1 MLAGRTLYQNF
12 WDNKPPMVFFFN
24 AAAMKIGG
32 YSVNSIRIMERILA
46 GSGIILFYF
55 AVLAYF
61 RSYCLAWCGVALFLI
76 NLYNPLSLEEGN
88 FTEEYGAIFVLV
100 GISCAL
106 LSTRSSLRIAYRWM
120 FASGCAFTCA
130 MLFKEPFLLS
140 SLPWFLFLLLRADH
154 FSWRDVSKRIVFCLI
169 GALIPF
175 FVSLIYLGM
184 HHALSDYLDVISYNF
199 SNNETPIPL
208 IDRLLDNIQFARL
221 KMLNQFTVMQGL
233 ALFSLTLFAS
243 PSLRKKYGA
252 LLLTVIAA
260 FFADFTGTALS
271 PRHYGH
277 YYLQLAPSFALL
289 AMFGLVVMREIIQQL
304 RLSRWICFAIAALC
318 ISWFDLPATKALVD
332 RLAQPNQWAQPSRF
346 AEALKKM
353 AIPGDTL
360 WAVSLNYTEIYMET
374 GLLSPSP
381 YHMFFNHLFID
392 TKNSTGQE
400 KFDSVTRMLRTE
412 PPTFILVEL
421 QKDTTL
427 LFESGIFEWIQS
439 EYASTGYGNDNTE
452 IFIKKE
458 RLADHTIP

>member
-1 MLAGRTLYQNF
+1 MLAGRTLYQDF
-12 WDNKPPMVFFFN
+12 WDNKPPMIFFFN

-61 RSYCLAWCGVALFLI
+61 RSYWLAWCGTALFLI

-88 FTEEYGAIFVLV
+88 FTEEYGAIFVLI
-100 GISCAL
+100 GISAVL
-106 LSTRSSLRIAYRWM
+106 LSTRHVYRITYRWM
-120 FASGCAFTCA
+120 IVSGCFFACA

-140 SLPWFLFLLLRADH
+140 SLPWFLFLLLRTDR
-154 FSWRDVSKRIVFCLI
+154 FSWRDVSKRAVFCLV
-169 GALIPF
+169 GVLIPF
-175 FVSLIYLGM
+175 MVSLIYLGM

-199 SNNETPIPL
+199 SNNETPSPL
-208 IDRLLDNIQFARL
+208 TDRLLDNIQFARL
-221 KMLNQFTVMQGL
+221 KMLNQFTVMQWL
-233 ALFSLTLFAS
+233 ALLSLGLFAS
-243 PSLRKKYGA
+243 SSLRKKYGT
-252 LLLTVIAA
+252 LLLTTLAA
-260 FFADFTGTALS
+260 FLADFTGTALS

-277 YYLQLAPSFALL
+277 YYLQLAPSFSLL
-289 AMFGLVVMREIIQQL
+289 AMFGFVVLREIVQQL
-304 RLSRWICFAIAALC
+304 RLSRLICIAIAVLC
-318 ISWFDLPATKALVD
+318 IAWFDLPATRALID

-353 AIPGDTL
+353 AKPGDTL
-360 WAVSLNYTEIYMET
+360 WGVSLNYTEIYMET
-374 GLLSPSP
+374 GLLSPSR

-400 KFDSVTRMLRTE
+400 KFDSVTRMLQTE

-439 EYASTGYGNDNTE
+439 EYASTGYGNENTE

-458 RLADHTIP
+458 RLADHTLP